1 MAEASCSHGNC
12 SCAQASV
19 MQDEQSYCSELCAQ
33 AERTEPEATAITL
46 CPCLHKTCENSG
58 EYEG

>member
-1 MAEASCSHGNC
+1 MAGPSCSHENC

-19 MQDEQSYCSELCAQ
+19 MRAEHSYCSELCDQ
-33 AERTEPEATAITL
+33 AERTEPAATAITL